1 MEREFSESASQR
13 LRDFQGAAPAK
24 ISPLAHDPVN
34 EPFEVVYP
42 ADLQVG
48 ALHELESIRVNIKEG
63 APLLPFGGESSHAAE
78 QYRIIRTKIL
88 QHGSRPRSLV
98 MTSAESGD
106 GKSVT
111 SVNLAGVLA
120 LNPDFNV
127 VLMDGDLHRSSLA
140 RYFGVDT
147 SPGLAEVITGN
158 ATLKESIRRI
168 EPFPNLFFL
177 PGGKSQTG
185 PADLFNTSRWQ
196 EVAAAIKDQFTFF
209 VIDAPPAGV
218 FADFDLIQAQVD
230 GVVLV
235 VREDHTNRMLWM
247 RAIQNIPSE
256 KMIGR
261 HHELRP
267 TVVPGQELR
276 LLPVLLLF
284 EILHGPGLTAL
295 PPSWW

>member
-1 MEREFSESASQR
+1 MDREFSESTSQR
-13 LRDFQGAAPAK
+13 VRDFQGAAPAK
-24 ISPLAHDPVN
+24 VSPLAHDAVN
-34 EPFEVVYP
+34 EPFETVYP

-48 ALHELESIRVNIKEG
+48 ALDELSPIRVNIKDG

-88 QHGSRPRSLV
+88 QHASRPRSLV

-147 SPGLAEVITGN
+147 SPGLAEVITGK
-158 ATLKESIRRI
+158 ATLKEAIRRV

-185 PADLFNTSRWQ
+185 PADLFNTSRWT

-218 FADFDLIQAQVD
+218 FADFDLIQAQVE

-247 RAIQNIPSE
+247 RAIQSIPSE
-256 KMIGR
+256 KMIGAIMNCVQPWF
-261 HHELRP
+261 LGKSFGYYQYYYYSKYY
-267 TVVPGQELR
+267 TGQ
-276 LLPVLLLF
+276 
-284 EILHGPGLTAL
+284 A
-295 PPSWW
+295 

>member
-13 LRDFQGAAPAK
+13 IKDFQGVAPAK
-24 ISPLAHDPVN
+24 LSPLPDDGVN
-34 EPFEVVYP
+34 EPFEVIYAP
-42 ADLQVG
+42 DLHVG
-48 ALHELESIRVNIKEG
+48 ALNELDSIRVNIEDG
-63 APLLPFGGESSHAAE
+63 APLLPFGGESTHAAE

-88 QHGSRPRSLV
+88 QHPSRPRSLV
-98 MTSAESGD
+98 MTRAESGD

-140 RYFGVDT
+140 RYFGVDA
-147 SPGLAEVITGN
+147 SPGLAEVITGR
-158 ATLKESIRRI
+158 ATLREAIRRI

-185 PADLFNTSRWQ
+185 PADLFNTSRWA
-196 EVAAAIKDQFTFF
+196 EIAAAIKDQFTFF

-218 FADFDLIQAQVD
+218 FADFDLIQALVD

-247 RAIQNIPSE
+247 RAMQSIPSE
-256 KMIGR
+256 KMIGAIMNCVQPWF
-261 HHELRP
+261 LGKSFGYYQYYYYSKYY
-267 TVVPGQELR
+267 TGQ
-276 LLPVLLLF
+276 
-284 EILHGPGLTAL
+284 A
-295 PPSWW
+295 

>member
-1 MEREFSESASQR
+1 MEREFNESADQR
-13 LRDFQGAAPAK
+13 VKDFQGGAPAK
-24 ISPLAHDPVN
+24 VSTLAPDGVH
-34 EPFEVVYP
+34 EPFEALYP

-48 ALHELESIRVNIKEG
+48 ALDELESIRVNIKDG
-63 APLLPFGGESSHAAE
+63 APLLPFGGESTHAAE
-78 QYRIIRTKIL
+78 QYRIIRTKVL
-88 QHGSRPRSLV
+88 QHPARPRSLV

-111 SVNLAGVLA
+111 AVNLAGVLA

-147 SPGLAEVITGN
+147 SPGLAEVITGK
-158 ATLKESIRRI
+158 ATLREAIRRI

-177 PGGKSQTG
+177 PGGQSQTG
-185 PADLFNTSRWQ
+185 PADLFNTRRWA
-196 EVAAAIKDQFTFF
+196 EVAAAVKDQFTFF

-218 FADFDLIQAQVD
+218 FADFDLIQAQVE

-247 RAIQNIPSE
+247 RAIQSIPSE
-256 KMIGR
+256 KMIGAIMNCVQPWF
-261 HHELRP
+261 LGK
-267 TVVPGQELR
+267 TFGYYQYYYYSKYYTGQ
-276 LLPVLLLF
+276 
-284 EILHGPGLTAL
+284 A
-295 PPSWW
+295 

>member
-1 MEREFSESASQR
+1 MEREFSESTTQR
-13 LRDFQGAAPAK
+13 LKDFQGGAPDK
-24 ISPLAHDPVN
+24 PS
-34 EPFEVVYP
+34 EVTQS
-42 ADLQVG
+42 ADLLVG
-48 ALHELESIRVNIKEG
+48 PLQELESMRVNIKDG
-63 APLLPFGGESSHAAE
+63 TPLLPFGGESSHAAE

-88 QHGSRPRSLV
+88 QHPSRPRSLV

-140 RYFGVDT
+140 RYFGVNT
-147 SPGLAEVITGN
+147 SPGLAEVITGK
-158 ATLKESIRRI
+158 ATLKEAIRRI
-168 EPFPNLFFL
+168 DPFPNLFFL

-185 PADLFNTSRWQ
+185 PADLFNTNRWF
-196 EVAAAIKDQFTFF
+196 EVTEAIKRQFTFF

-247 RAIQNIPSE
+247 RAIESIPPQ
-256 KMIGR
+256 KMIGAIMNCVQPWFLGKSLGYYQYYYYSKYYTGR
-261 HHELRP
+261 
-267 TVVPGQELR
+267 
-276 LLPVLLLF
+276 
-284 EILHGPGLTAL
+284 A
-295 PPSWW
+295 

>member
-13 LRDFQGAAPAK
+13 IRDFQGAAPAK
-24 ISPLAHDPVN
+24 VPAAAQD
-34 EPFEVVYP
+34 EVEKPSEVAYT
-42 ADLQVG
+42 ADLQLG
-48 ALHELESIRVNIKEG
+48 TLDELESMRVNIKDG

-88 QHGSRPRSLV
+88 QHPSRPRSLV

-111 SVNLAGVLA
+111 AVNLAGVLA
-120 LNPDFNV
+120 LNPDYNV

-147 SPGLAEVITGN
+147 SPGLAEVITAK
-158 ATLKESIRRI
+158 ATLKEAIRRV

-185 PADLFNTSRWQ
+185 PADLFNTSRWP
-196 EVAAAIKDQFTFF
+196 EVAAAIKHQFTFF

-247 RAIQNIPSE
+247 RAIQSIPSE
-256 KMIGR
+256 KMIGAIMNCVQPWFLGKSLGYYQYYYYSKYYTGR
-261 HHELRP
+261 
-267 TVVPGQELR
+267 
-276 LLPVLLLF
+276 
-284 EILHGPGLTAL
+284 A
-295 PPSWW
+295 